1 MCSVEKEEK
10 LKSTISRR
18 AWSIWFVATLF
29 VALQLFISI
38 LFGIST
44 KELSSTLS
52 ISEASVGNIA
62 AVFALSYACMQI
74 PAGFILDRVS
84 IKWTLFIVAL
94 LTVIGLF
101 ILGTTHS
108 VFIAYFAALLM
119 GIATSFTFVA
129 AALLIGR
136 WFNPN
141 RFSIIL
147 GACSGTNGLLAAL
160 AVYPVLLISPAVH
173 ANYIVLTAV
182 LGIIITVLILVV
194 IRDYPKGTKQTDT
207 EHNPVSIF
215 TEIYKSVCN
224 SQILLASVITALGF
238 GSMISFMTFWNIQYQ
253 ALYGLDLKTISLL
266 NIIALIGVAIG
277 APTLGMLS
285 EKVGK
290 RKPVGMGICVCLFF
304 CLAVLLQPVKLPL
317 PVVFITMFCIGFF
330 ANNVAISFALV
341 KENSEPQFI
350 GTAISVANTIL
361 FLGVSLFNF
370 LPGGIS
376 NYLHSFKQ
384 ISIHT
389 HITRDISY
397 MSTALYIYPLAAI
410 ITFILFF
417 FIKETHCKSRIDI
430 KE

>member
-1 MCSVEKEEK
+1 MFNKK
-10 LKSTISRR
+10 

-84 IKWTLFIVAL
+84 IKYTLFTAAL

-108 VFIAYFAALLM
+108 VFFAYLAALLM
-119 GIATSFTFVA
+119 GVATSFTFVA

-136 WFNPN
+136 WFSPN
-141 RFSIIL
+141 RFSIVL

-173 ANYIVLTAV
+173 ANYIIITAV
-182 LGIIITVLILVV
+182 LGIIITVLILLV
-194 IRDYPKGTKQTDT
+194 IRDYPKGSILSDTD
-207 EHNPVSIF
+207 HKPVSIF

-224 SQILLASVITALGF
+224 FQILLASVITALGF
-238 GSMISFMTFWNIQYQ
+238 GAMISFMTFWNIQYQ
-253 ALYGLDLKTISLL
+253 KLYGLDLVTISLL
-266 NIIALIGVAIG
+266 NIIALVGVAVG

-285 EKVGK
+285 EKIGR
-290 RKPVGMGICVCLFF
+290 RKPVGMGICICLF
-304 CLAVLLQPVKLPL
+304 LALSVLLQPIKLPL
-317 PVVFITMFCIGFF
+317 PAVFATMFCVGFF
-330 ANNVAISFALV
+330 ANNVAIGFALV

-376 NYLHSFKQ
+376 NYLHSFKH
-384 ISIHT
+384 ISLHSY
-389 HITRDISY
+389 ITKDISY
-397 MSTALYIYPLAAI
+397 MSLSFYIYPLAAI

-417 FIKETHCKSRIDI
+417 FVKETNCKSRVDI
-430 KE
+430 KK